1 MDAFAN
7 DEGVELYLEHVTEVM
22 QMTLRSLCASRGRLR
37 RKLRHLVDHGGGLH
51 QVSLSGKAI
60 VIKPRLA
67 NTLGEKQMRVLY
79 NVLYNYI
86 AYYTTYFTQ
95 HIILRIRIGQP

>member
-1 MDAFAN
+1 
-7 DEGVELYLEHVTEVM
+7 M

-67 NTLGEKQMRVLY
+67 NTLGEKQMRGLKGWLY
-79 NVLYNYI
+79 RPKSSVRYGRCPPAINTATPYL
-86 AYYTTYFTQ
+86 
-95 HIILRIRIGQP
+95 IL